1 VILVDTGVIYAVADR
16 ADADHHKCAELLAT
30 HPGPL
35 LVPTTVIVEASWLIE
50 SRLGPAAEIAFLRS
64 VLAGDLTR
72 LDLTDADWARAAD
85 LVQTYADLGLGLVD
99 ASLVA
104 LAERLSIITLATL
117 NSRDFHVVRPAHTAA
132 FTLLP

>member
-1 VILVDTGVIYAVADR
+1 MILVDTGVIYAVADR
-16 ADADHHKCAELLAT
+16 ADADHDACTPLLAT

-35 LVPTTVIVEASWLIE
+35 LVPTTVIVEAAWLIE

-64 VLAGDLTR
+64 VRAGDLTR
-72 LDLTDADWARAAD
+72 LDLIDPDWDRAAD

-104 LAERLSIITLATL
+104 LAERLSVTTLATL
-117 NSRDFHVVRPAHTAA
+117 NSRDFHVVRPAHTDA

>member
-1 VILVDTGVIYAVADR
+1 MILVDTGVIYAVADR
-16 ADADHHKCAELLAT
+16 ADADHDKCEQLLAT

-35 LVPTTVIVEASWLIE
+35 LVPTTVIVEAAWLIE

-64 VLAGDLTR
+64 VIAGDLTR
-72 LDLTDADWARAAD
+72 LDLTDADWDRAAD

-104 LAERLSIITLATL
+104 LAERLSITTLATL

>member
-16 ADADHHKCAELLAT
+16 ADADHDKCEQLLAT

-35 LVPTTVIVEASWLIE
+35 LVPTTVIVEAAWLIE

-64 VLAGDLTR
+64 VIAGDLTR
-72 LDLTDADWARAAD
+72 LDLTDADWDRAAD

-104 LAERLSIITLATL
+104 LAERLSITTLATL